1 MCYAVLASHVC
12 SLACATDNS
21 TETFWESG
29 DEDRN
34 KTKSIV
40 ITCTNQQRPHIV
52 AVHIDNSRDLGVSSD
67 VAVTALK
74 ATSTLQQYAGNF
86 MHGTCVYMPLPATSR
101 CYETTLR
108 KHALVASAAAV
119 CACYR
124 TK

>member
-21 TETFWESG
+21 TEMFWESG

-52 AVHIDNSRDLGVSSD
+52 AVHIDNSRDLGVSTG
-67 VAVTALK
+67 VAVTALE
-74 ATSTLQQYAGNF
+74 ATIKQYAAGNF
-86 MHGTCVYMPLPATSR
+86 MHGACMCMPLPATSR

>member
-1 MCYAVLASHVC
+1 MRRWPVTCA
-12 SLACATDNS
+12 LACAADNS

-52 AVHIDNSRDLGVSSD
+52 AVHIDNSRDLGVSTD

-74 ATSTLQQYAGNF
+74 ATSTIQQYAAGNF
-86 MHGTCVYMPLPATSR
+86 MHGACVY
-101 CYETTLR
+101 
-108 KHALVASAAAV
+108 
-119 CACYR
+119 
-124 TK
+124 

>member
-67 VAVTALK
+67 VAVTTLK

-86 MHGTCVYMPLPATSR
+86 MHGACVYMPLLATSR
-101 CYETTLR
+101 CSKTVSRE
-108 KHALVASAAAV
+108 HVFVATAAV
-119 CACYR
+119 VRACCR